1 MYSKMKSAFRQE
13 GVIKSLLGGA
23 ERREGVK
30 SVLLGGAERREGV
43 KSVLLGGAGRREG
56 VKSVLLLCAAGM
68 VEENPFYSSAQHRAT
83 EFKRNKCPLRVSAR
97 EATKI
102 K

>member
-1 MYSKMKSAFRQE
+1 MKSAFRQE

-30 SVLLGGAERREGV
+30 SVLLGGARCRDGVKDFLLGGTRRREGV
-43 KSVLLGGAGRREG
+43 KSVLLVR
-56 VKSVLLLCAAGM
+56 AAGM

-83 EFKRNKCPLRVSAR
+83 EFKRNKCPLRGSAR

>member
-1 MYSKMKSAFRQE
+1 MKSAFRRE

-23 ERREGVK
+23 ECREGVK
-30 SVLLGGAERREGV
+30 SVLLGRARRREGV
-43 KSVLLGGAGRREG
+43 KSILLVR
-56 VKSVLLLCAAGM
+56 AAGM

>member
-1 MYSKMKSAFRQE
+1 MKSAFRRE
-13 GVIKSLLGGA
+13 GVIKS
-23 ERREGVK
+23 
-30 SVLLGGAERREGV
+30 
-43 KSVLLGGAGRREG
+43 LLGGAGRREG
-56 VKSVLLLCAAGM
+56 VKDFLLGRAAGM

>member
-1 MYSKMKSAFRQE
+1 MKSAFRQE

-30 SVLLGGAERREGV
+30 SVLLGGAECREGV
-43 KSVLLGGAGRREG
+43 KSILLVR
-56 VKSVLLLCAAGM
+56 AAGM
-68 VEENPFYSSAQHRAT
+68 VEENPFYSSAQHRAK

>member
-1 MYSKMKSAFRQE
+1 MKSAFRQE

-23 ERREGVK
+23 ERGEGVK
-30 SVLLGGAERREGV
+30 SVLLVR
-43 KSVLLGGAGRREG
+43 
-56 VKSVLLLCAAGM
+56 AAGM